1 MEASRGVDRAAE
13 EFQGVFA
20 GLRAARLRRE
30 VIVEEVPAPA
40 RLAPYSAAL
49 SAEVV
54 VGGQE
59 LASGRLVL
67 LHNPAAPE
75 AWCGTYRLVT
85 FVRAELEPE
94 MMSDPLLPSVGWTWL
109 TDALG
114 SRDARHVA
122 TSGTV
127 TRAASE
133 SFGTLADRPA
143 TTEIEVRASWT
154 PTDADLRAHLEA
166 WVDLLCTAAGLPPLP
181 PGVVAISQRRGTQT
195 AR

>member
-20 GLRAARLRRE
+20 GLHAARLRRE

-67 LHNPAAPE
+67 LHNPAAPD
-75 AWCGTYRLVT
+75 AWRGTFRLVT

-109 TDALG
+109 ADALG

-122 TSGTV
+122 ASGTV

-133 SFGTLADRPA
+133 SFGTLSDRPA

-154 PTDADLRAHLEA
+154 PTDADLCPHLEA
-166 WVDLLCTAAGLPPLP
+166 WVELLCTAAGLPPLP
-181 PGVVAISQRRGTQT
+181 PGVVAIPQRRATQKPH
-195 AR
+195 